1 MGIFDRFL
9 RKSIKIKTRGEE
21 MRRAFL
27 DPEIVKHYFDMSNDE
42 EKEFFIEQAS
52 KHGKK
57 PFNSPYWQA
66 YIYWLGFE
74 ASNKLPEHVKK
85 KLKLVGEKA
94 IKKAE
99 KEEKDGV

>member
-1 MGIFDRFL
+1 MAIFDRFL

-21 MRRAFL
+21 MRRAFFN
-27 DPEIVKHYFDMSNDE
+27 PEIVKHYYEMGDE
-42 EKEFFIEQAS
+42 IDRKIWDEQAS

-57 PFNSPYWQA
+57 PFNSPYWWA
-66 YIYWLGFE
+66 YLYFLGLE

-99 KEEKDGV
+99 KEAKDGV